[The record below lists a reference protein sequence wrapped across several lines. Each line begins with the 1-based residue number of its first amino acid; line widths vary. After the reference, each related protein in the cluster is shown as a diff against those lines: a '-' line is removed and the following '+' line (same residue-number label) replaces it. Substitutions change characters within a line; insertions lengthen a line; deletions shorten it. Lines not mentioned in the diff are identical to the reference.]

1 LPITISNGQL
11 FCTVEDGTTF
21 AELPFGEER
30 SRTSATAL
38 TEEVHMRKFALSL
51 ALVLAFTAFAFA
63 AARNDDTMAETR
75 AEKAASGQKA
85 KAKGHAASAKEAA
98 PDDAK
103 TGDIT
108 IKGKAGTVTH
118 ISYGSGPKTEPAA
131 GAKGSGQ

>member
-1 LPITISNGQL
+1 MK
-11 FCTVEDGTTF
+11 
-21 AELPFGEER
+21 R
-30 SRTSATAL
+30 
-38 TEEVHMRKFALSL
+38 FALSL

-63 AARNDDTMAETR
+63 AARNDDTAAEGR

-85 KAKGHAASAKEAA
+85 ATKAKGHAANAKEAA

-108 IKGKAGTVTH
+108 IKGKAGSVTH
-118 ISYGSGPKTEPAA
+118 ISYGSGPKAEPAA